1 MGEYKR
7 VYVGGFGIGNI
18 NTDGI
23 ENGLEI
29 HSVEDVNGASPDEC
43 VGLVECGNIFGT
55 ESIKFT
61 CGEFV
66 FAALEIE
73 RHNNGIRS
81 KSPVRFNNESAG
93 VGCGV
98 GVFACVIARIRF
110 RGGRGSVGVFFV
122 VLACCHAKCGSKQKN
137 GQHDCDHSIDF
148 FHNDI
153 PFGFVLLIAVSFPK
167 KQIGTA

>member
-1 MGEYKR
+1 MEP
-7 VYVGGFGIGNI
+7 
-18 NTDGI
+18 
-23 ENGLEI
+23 
-29 HSVEDVNGASPDEC
+29 PDEC

-55 ESIKFT
+55 ESIEFT

-98 GVFACVIARIRF
+98 GVLRVSLPGFGFVVV
-110 RGGRGSVGVFFV
+110 VGVLGFFV

-148 FHNDI
+148 FI
-153 PFGFVLLIAVSFPK
+153 TVFLSGLFC
-167 KQIGTA
+167 